1 VLLCIYDEKTEK
13 EMIMNTFEYHLN
25 KCFEIAAE
33 KYNCEDP
40 FDKCKYREIIAAEKL
55 GHDLF
60 EGASGGKYNDDTYGA
75 DATDPKDND
84 GKVEYKSAKM
94 TKTQY
99 DKYKNGVLK
108 KKYTMVYNGAYDK
121 ESIARYANIRH
132 MLNLF
137 YKAELVAT
145 VEVPTGYVLETLNKN
160 LDYDNTRRAKGEIVT
175 TNCNSVGVQFVDN
188 TPTIGEVI
196 D

>member
-1 VLLCIYDEKTEK
+1 
-13 EMIMNTFEYHLN
+13 
-25 KCFEIAAE
+25 
-33 KYNCEDP
+33 
-40 FDKCKYREIIAAEKL
+40 
-55 GHDLF
+55 
-60 EGASGGKYNDDTYGA
+60 
-75 DATDPKDND
+75 
-84 GKVEYKSAKM
+84 
-94 TKTQY
+94 
-99 DKYKNGVLK
+99 
-108 KKYTMVYNGAYDK
+108 
-121 ESIARYANIRH
+121 

-145 VEVPTGYVLETLNKN
+145 VEVPIDYVLKTLNEN

>member
-1 VLLCIYDEKTEK
+1 MDTLS
-13 EMIMNTFEYHLN
+13 FEYHLN
-25 KCFEIAAE
+25 KCFEIAAK

-40 FDKCKYREIIAAEKL
+40 FDKCKYREIIAAEKH

-60 EGASGGKYNDDTYGA
+60 EGASGGKYNDLTYGA
-75 DATDPKDND
+75 DATDPKDNG

-99 DKYKNGVLK
+99 EKWKKSVLK

-145 VEVPTGYVLETLNKN
+145 IEVPTDYILETLNKN
-160 LDYDNTRRAKGEIVT
+160 LDYDNTRRAKGDIVT
-175 TNCNSVGVQFVDN
+175 TNCNSVGVQLVN
-188 TPTIGEVI
+188 NKPTIGEIVI
-196 D
+196 VLD

>member
-25 KCFEIAAE
+25 KAFEIAS
-33 KYNCEDP
+33 KDYNCEDP
-40 FDKCKYREIIAAEKL
+40 FDKCKYKEIIAAEKL

-145 VEVPTGYVLETLNKN
+145 VEVPTDYVLETLNKN
-160 LDYDNTRRAKGEIVT
+160 LDYDNTRRANGEIVT